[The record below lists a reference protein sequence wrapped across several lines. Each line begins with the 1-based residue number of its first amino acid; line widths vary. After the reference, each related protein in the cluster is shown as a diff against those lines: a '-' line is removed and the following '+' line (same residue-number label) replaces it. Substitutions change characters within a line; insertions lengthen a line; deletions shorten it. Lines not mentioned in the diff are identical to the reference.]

1 MTADLF
7 DKRDLPQGNTM
18 LIEGPLRGGHKV
30 DYDGNVV
37 VMGDVN
43 AGAEIRATGHVI
55 IFGALRG
62 MVHGGA
68 KGDVNAKV
76 LALMLFP
83 TQLRIADHITCHPE
97 GYEEIAGRAPEVA
110 RISNGKVVIEQL
122 AM

>member
-1 MTADLF
+1 MTFDLF
-7 DKRDLPQGNTM
+7 DTTQQTQGNTM

-62 MVHGGA
+62 MVHSG
-68 KGDVNAKV
+68 KNGDLSAKV
-76 LALMLFP
+76 LALTLFP
-83 TQLRIADHITCHPE
+83 TQLRIADHITCPPE
-97 GYEEIAGRAPEVA
+97 GYETIAGRAPEIA
-110 RISNGKVVIEQL
+110 RIKDNKVIIEQL
-122 AM
+122 AQ